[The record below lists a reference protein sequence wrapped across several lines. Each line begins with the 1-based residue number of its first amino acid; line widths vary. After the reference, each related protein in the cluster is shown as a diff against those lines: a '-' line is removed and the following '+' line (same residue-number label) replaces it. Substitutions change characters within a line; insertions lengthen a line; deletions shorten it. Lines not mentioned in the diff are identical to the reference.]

1 MHLRLNTTRLFWAG
15 LCLMI
20 AALPAVAQYQY
31 ELLDADGQP
40 IRYLLDS
47 NEQGDMVGSVE
58 NDATGLLDG
67 FVQTAGGSASFW
79 STPGFLAYPTSINNT
94 GMVVGVNIPVP
105 VAPPEGFIRSPAGVE
120 TPYDFP
126 GSFGTI
132 PFGIN
137 NHDVISGFYV
147 TADGRKG
154 FVESLDG
161 TLSRTVEFPGAAET
175 QLYALNDAGLA
186 GGAWFDDSGAISPFL
201 YDINQETFTPVP
213 KPTPDGNYV
222 VTSVN
227 EEGDGIVFGL
237 ASLAENYADESSF
250 VFDASAG
257 SLTELNVPG
266 ALETYGYDLR
276 NDSTVLGYYQNPDG
290 SHGGFRA
297 VVPEPTSLS
306 LLTLASLA
314 ILPRKKVIPRVPSC
328 HS

>member
-1 MHLRLNTTRLFWAG
+1 MMLRPCASVVALFCLLIAG
-15 LCLMI
+15 ST
-20 AALPAVAQYQY
+20 ATAQYQY
-31 ELLDADGQP
+31 QLLDADGRP

-47 NEQGDMVGSVE
+47 NEQGDLVGSVQ
-58 NDATGLLDG
+58 NSMTGLLDG
-67 FVQTAGGSASFW
+67 FTQTAAGVTSFW
-79 STPGFLAYPTSINNT
+79 STPGFLVYPTSLNNA
-94 GMVVGVNIPVP
+94 GMVVGVNIPDP
-105 VAPPEGFIRSPAGVE
+105 VAPPEGFVRAADGTE

-137 NHDVISGFYV
+137 NNDVISGFYV

-186 GGAWFDDSGAISPFL
+186 GGAWFDDQGAITPFL
-201 YDINQETFTPVP
+201 YDIETEVFTPVP
-213 KPTPDGNYV
+213 KPTPDDNYV

-227 EEGDGIVFGL
+227 ETGDAIVFGL
-237 ASLAENYADESSF
+237 DTLAQGYADRSSF
-250 VFDASAG
+250 VFDTSAG
-257 SLTELNVPG
+257 TLTQLNVPG

-276 NDSTVLGYYQNPDG
+276 NDGTVLGYYQNPDG

-297 VVPEPTSLS
+297 VVPEPTALS
-306 LLTLASLA
+306 MLGMVALLALALRRSMPA
-314 ILPRKKVIPRVPSC
+314 WVGC
-328 HS
+328 